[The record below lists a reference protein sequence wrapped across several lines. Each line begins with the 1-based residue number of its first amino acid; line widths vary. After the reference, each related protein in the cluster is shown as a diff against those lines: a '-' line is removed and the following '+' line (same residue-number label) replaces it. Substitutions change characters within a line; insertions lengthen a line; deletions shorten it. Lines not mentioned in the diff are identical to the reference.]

1 MGQFALG
8 IRSLLFKL
16 AIFVIMAALLA
27 WALGG
32 TLWPRPAKVEF
43 SAGSFLGHDVFWQ
56 LSVRN
61 FDADDGGDPAKN
73 VRWELLYRDND
84 GKLHGFEAMKDFQL
98 HEVAGPVLSNGKLY
112 CAGWPIMLGDSGK
125 GNWALLT
132 IDENR
137 NIAGRASM
145 PDRLAV
151 EQQLAR
157 LRAGLPLQDEQTI
170 LRQRAAVLDPPANSA
185 DEQGHSP

>member
-32 TLWPRPAKVEF
+32 ALWPRPAKVEF
-43 SAGSFLGHDVFWQ
+43 PTGSFLGRDVFWQ

-61 FDADDGGDPAKN
+61 FGAADSGEPSDY
-73 VRWELLYRDND
+73 VRWKLLYRDND
-84 GKLHGFEAMKDFQL
+84 GKSHVFEAMKEL
-98 HEVAGPVLSNGKLY
+98 EWSEVAGPVISPGKLY
-112 CAGWPIMLGDSGK
+112 CAGHSGQ
-125 GNWALLT
+125 GNWVLVT

-137 NIAGRASM
+137 QIAARASM

-170 LRQRAAVLDPPANSA
+170 LSQRAAVLDPPSNLA